1 MPSERFE
8 VARERYHT
16 LWPKS
21 VYSSFGYYAQLLR
34 FSEMSAETLVTFGIK
49 KANRLPDEVRS
60 LIAKKIEDATMSDL
74 AHLYNNKHGLCT
86 AWSVLITEAVEEK
99 LAPANIRRFRFADAG
114 NHRLAFDESGVLVDS
129 APKTVVQ
136 LVGGGSVLCGEFEY
150 TVSSL
155 EAENPG
161 LRYIVSKCLLA
172 FQLYLNYSII
182 DQRSIILDGAVP

>member
-21 VYSSFGYYAQLLR
+21 VYSSFGYYVQLLCY
-34 FSEMSAETLVTFGIK
+34 SEIPAETLVTFGIK
-49 KANRLPDEVRS
+49 KANRMPDEVRS
-60 LIAKKIEDATMSDL
+60 LIVKKIEDATMSDL

-114 NHRLAFDESGVLVDS
+114 KHRLAFNESGVLVDS

-136 LVGGGSVLCGEFEY
+136 LVGGGSVSCGELEY

-155 EAENPG
+155 ETENPG
-161 LRYIVSKCLLA
+161 LRYTVK
-172 FQLYLNYSII
+172 
-182 DQRSIILDGAVP
+182 